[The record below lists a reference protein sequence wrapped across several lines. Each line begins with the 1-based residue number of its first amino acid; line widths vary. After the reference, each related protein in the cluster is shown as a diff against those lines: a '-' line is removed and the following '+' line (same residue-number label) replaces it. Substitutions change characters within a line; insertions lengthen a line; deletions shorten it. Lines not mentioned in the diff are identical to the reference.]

1 MVVLAFGSLR
11 YEGDS
16 QCCVDSEPGS
26 PWKAEA
32 YRKSKTRDCGPSGK
46 THDEVEFQVSFGVED
61 LYWKMVGWEGYLRGR
76 WEAAS
81 PPTWEGIP

>member
-16 QCCVDSEPGS
+16 QCCVDSEPGT

-32 YRKSKTRDCGPSGK
+32 YRKSKKRD
-46 THDEVEFQVSFGVED
+46 
-61 LYWKMVGWEGYLRGR
+61 
-76 WEAAS
+76 
-81 PPTWEGIP
+81 